1 MTRTIASTCPLDC
14 ADACGI
20 LVEVGDDGELLRLK
34 GDPRH
39 GHSRGTLCGKTMLY
53 DELRSSD
60 ERVRHP
66 LVRKG
71 GRLERAS
78 WDEALDVVCER
89 VARLRPADILAL
101 WYGGTMGLVQRK
113 FPLRAMHAL
122 GATFHDGGVCDA
134 AGQEGYASVL
144 GRCIGPDIEEVER
157 CDLVGLWGCDAAR
170 TVQHIQAPLRRAQQA
185 GAGSFVVDIW
195 RTDTMK
201 DVEARGGEGFVVRPG
216 SDAMLC
222 LALARLAFERGAVD
236 ASRARAECLG
246 FDEFEAHARSGHDLA
261 ACERATGLAPE
272 RVSRLFE
279 LLSRARSPF
288 IKSGIG
294 WTRRRNGAMGMR
306 ALASL
311 CAILGHAE
319 RLHYE
324 SWEHFQLPEDW
335 IMRPDLRPASA
346 PLAHTSQVGLGRTL
360 EDGAFGAAFV
370 WCHNPAV
377 VLPDSNRVRSG
388 LARDDLFVVVH
399 EQVMTD
405 TARLADVVL
414 PATVFLEHHD
424 VYRSFGHRRLQR
436 ARPALAPSGE
446 ARSNVQAFAAIAR
459 RLGLPPECHDVD
471 DERLCDDFLARC
483 AGRMT
488 DEQLERVR
496 AGEPVKLDP
505 LAWRDRGTPSGR
517 VELSSDACRAAG
529 QPALASWTPDD
540 ACGDQRGHWLVLAP
554 SVHTHNSTYSHSARH
569 RQKAGRPRVHLHPAE
584 LERLGLSVGARARLS
599 NAHGSLVLEAAA
611 DNSMPHDCA
620 RIDGLPRGEDL
631 VEGVGANALVA
642 GQVSDLGGGNVQY
655 STMVDVAPA

>member
-1 MTRTIASTCPLDC
+1 MDRTIATTCPLDC
-14 ADACGI
+14 ADACGV
-20 LVEVGDDGELLRLK
+20 LAEVGADGTLLRLK

-53 DELRSSD
+53 GELLSSP
-60 ERVRHP
+60 ERVLHP

-89 VARLRPADILAL
+89 VSRLRSADILAL

-134 AGQEGYASVL
+134 AGQEGYAAVL

-216 SDAMLC
+216 SDSMLC
-222 LALARLAFERGAVD
+222 LALARLAFERGVVD
-236 ASRARAECLG
+236 AARARAECLG
-246 FDEFEAHARSGHDLA
+246 HDEFEAHVRRGHDLG

-272 RVSRLFE
+272 RVLRLFD
-279 LLSRARSPF
+279 LLSRARAPF

-311 CAILGHAE
+311 CAILGHAD

-335 IMRPDLRPASA
+335 IMRPDLRPAA
-346 PLAHTSQVGLGRTL
+346 TPLVHTSQVGIGRTL
-360 EDGAFGAAFV
+360 EAGAFGAAFV

-377 VLPDSNRVRSG
+377 VLPDSNRVRRG

-414 PATVFLEHHD
+414 PATCFLEHHD
-424 VYRSFGHRRLQR
+424 VYRSFGHRRMQR
-436 ARPALAPSGE
+436 ARPALAAPAE

-459 RLGLPPECHDVD
+459 RLGLPSECHEVD
-471 DERLCDDFLARC
+471 DERLCDDFVGRC
-483 AGRMT
+483 AERLPGGA
-488 DEQLERVR
+488 LERVR
-496 AGEPVKLDP
+496 AGEPVKLDSP
-505 LAWRDRGTPSGR
+505 RFDDRGTPSGR
-517 VELSSDACRAAG
+517 VELSSRACAAIG
-529 QPALASWTPDD
+529 QPALATWTPDD
-540 ACGDQRGHWLVLAP
+540 ACGDARGHWLVLAP
-554 SVHTHNSTYSHSARH
+554 SVHTHNSTYLYSARH

-584 LERLGLSVGARARLS
+584 LARLGIAPGSRARLA

-611 DNSMPHDCA
+611 DESMPRDCA

-631 VEGVGANALVA
+631 VEGVGVNALVS
-642 GQVSDLGGGNVQY
+642 GQVSDLGDGNVQY

>member
-1 MTRTIASTCPLDC
+1 MDRTIATTCPLDC
-14 ADACGI
+14 ADACGV
-20 LVEVGDDGELLRLK
+20 LAEVGADGTLLRLK

-53 DELRSSD
+53 GELLSSP
-60 ERVRHP
+60 ERVLHP

-89 VARLRPADILAL
+89 VSRLRSADILAL

-134 AGQEGYASVL
+134 AGQEGYAAVL

-216 SDAMLC
+216 SDSMLC
-222 LALARLAFERGAVD
+222 LALARLAFERGVVD
-236 ASRARAECLG
+236 AARARAECLG
-246 FDEFEAHARSGHDLA
+246 HDEFEAHVRRGHDLG

-272 RVSRLFE
+272 RVLRLFD
-279 LLSRARSPF
+279 LLSRARAPF

-311 CAILGHAE
+311 CAILGHAD

-335 IMRPDLRPASA
+335 IMRPDLRPAA
-346 PLAHTSQVGLGRTL
+346 TPLVHTSQVGIGRTL
-360 EDGAFGAAFV
+360 EAGAFGAAVV

-377 VLPDSNRVRSG
+377 VLPDSNRVRRG

-414 PATVFLEHHD
+414 PATCFLEHHD
-424 VYRSFGHRRLQR
+424 VYRSFGHRRMQR
-436 ARPALAPSGE
+436 ARPALAAPAE
-446 ARSNVQAFAAIAR
+446 ARSNVQTFAAIAR
-459 RLGLPPECHDVD
+459 RLGLPSECHEVD
-471 DERLCDDFLARC
+471 DERLCDDFVGRC
-483 AGRMT
+483 AERLPGGA
-488 DEQLERVR
+488 LERVR
-496 AGEPVKLDP
+496 AGEPVKLDSP
-505 LAWRDRGTPSGR
+505 RFDDRGTPSGR
-517 VELSSDACRAAG
+517 VELSSRACAAIG
-529 QPALASWTPDD
+529 QPALATWTPDD
-540 ACGDQRGHWLVLAP
+540 ACGDARGHWLVLAP
-554 SVHTHNSTYSHSARH
+554 SVHTHNSTYLYSARH

-584 LERLGLSVGARARLS
+584 LARLGIAPGSRARLA

-611 DNSMPHDCA
+611 DESMPRDCA

-631 VEGVGANALVA
+631 VEGVGVNALVS
-642 GQVSDLGGGNVQY
+642 GQVSDLGDGNVQY

>member
-1 MTRTIASTCPLDC
+1 MDRTIATTCPLDC
-14 ADACGI
+14 ADACGV
-20 LVEVGDDGELLRLK
+20 LAEVGADGTLLRLK

-53 DELRSSD
+53 GELLSSP
-60 ERVRHP
+60 ERVLHP

-89 VARLRPADILAL
+89 VSRLRSADILAL

-134 AGQEGYASVL
+134 AGQEGYAAVL

-216 SDAMLC
+216 SDSMLC
-222 LALARLAFERGAVD
+222 LALARLAFERGVVD
-236 ASRARAECLG
+236 AAWARAECLG
-246 FDEFEAHARSGHDLA
+246 HDEFEAHVRRGHDLG

-272 RVSRLFE
+272 RVLRLFD
-279 LLSRARSPF
+279 LLSRARAPF

-311 CAILGHAE
+311 CAILGHAD

-335 IMRPDLRPASA
+335 IMRPDLRPAA
-346 PLAHTSQVGLGRTL
+346 TPLVHTSQVGIGRTL
-360 EDGAFGAAFV
+360 EEGAFGAAFV

-377 VLPDSNRVRSG
+377 VLPDSNRVRRG

-414 PATVFLEHHD
+414 PATCFLEHHD
-424 VYRSFGHRRLQR
+424 VYRSFGHRRMQR
-436 ARPALAPSGE
+436 ARPALAVPAE

-459 RLGLPPECHDVD
+459 RLGLPAECHEVD
-471 DERLCDDFLARC
+471 DERLCDDFVGRC
-483 AGRMT
+483 AERLPGGA
-488 DEQLERVR
+488 LERVR
-496 AGEPVKLDP
+496 AGEPVKLDSP
-505 LAWRDRGTPSGR
+505 RFDDRGTPSGR
-517 VELSSDACRAAG
+517 VELSSRACAAIG
-529 QPALASWTPDD
+529 QPALATWTPDD
-540 ACGDQRGHWLVLAP
+540 ACGDARGHWLVLAP
-554 SVHTHNSTYSHSARH
+554 SVHTHNSTYLYSARH

-584 LERLGLSVGARARLS
+584 LARLGIAPGSRARLA

-611 DNSMPHDCA
+611 DESMPRDCA

-631 VEGVGANALVA
+631 VEGVGVNALVS
-642 GQVSDLGGGNVQY
+642 GQVSDLGDGNVQY

>member
-1 MTRTIASTCPLDC
+1 MDRTIATTCPLDC
-14 ADACGI
+14 ADACGV
-20 LVEVGDDGELLRLK
+20 LAEVGADGTLLRLK

-53 DELRSSD
+53 GELLSSP
-60 ERVRHP
+60 ERVLHP

-89 VARLRPADILAL
+89 VSRLRSADILAL

-134 AGQEGYASVL
+134 AGQEGYAAVL

-216 SDAMLC
+216 SDSMLC
-222 LALARLAFERGAVD
+222 LALARLAFERGVVD
-236 ASRARAECLG
+236 AARARAECLG
-246 FDEFEAHARSGHDLA
+246 HDEFEAHVRRGHDLG

-272 RVSRLFE
+272 RVLRLFD
-279 LLSRARSPF
+279 LLSRARAPF

-311 CAILGHAE
+311 CAILGHAD

-335 IMRPDLRPASA
+335 IMRPDLRPAA
-346 PLAHTSQVGLGRTL
+346 TPLVHTSQVGIGRTL
-360 EDGAFGAAFV
+360 EAGAFGAAFV

-377 VLPDSNRVRSG
+377 VLPDSNRVRRG

-414 PATVFLEHHD
+414 PATCFLEHHD
-424 VYRSFGHRRLQR
+424 VYRSFGHRRMQR
-436 ARPALAPSGE
+436 ARPALAAPAE
-446 ARSNVQAFAAIAR
+446 ARSNVQTFAAIAR
-459 RLGLPPECHDVD
+459 RLGLPSECHEVD
-471 DERLCDDFLARC
+471 DERLCDDFVGRC
-483 AGRMT
+483 AERLPGGA
-488 DEQLERVR
+488 LERVR
-496 AGEPVKLDP
+496 AGEPVKLDSP
-505 LAWRDRGTPSGR
+505 RFDDRGTPSGR
-517 VELSSDACRAAG
+517 VELSSRACAAIG
-529 QPALASWTPDD
+529 QPALATWTPDD
-540 ACGDQRGHWLVLAP
+540 ACGDARGHWLVLAP
-554 SVHTHNSTYSHSARH
+554 SVHTHNSTYLYSARH
-569 RQKAGRPRVHLHPAE
+569 RQKAGHPRVHLHPAE
-584 LERLGLSVGARARLS
+584 LARLGIAPGSRARLA

-611 DNSMPHDCA
+611 DESMPRDCA

-631 VEGVGANALVA
+631 VEGVGVNALVS
-642 GQVSDLGGGNVQY
+642 GQVSDLGDGNVQY

>member
-1 MTRTIASTCPLDC
+1 MLY
-14 ADACGI
+14 
-20 LVEVGDDGELLRLK
+20 GELL
-34 GDPRH
+34 
-39 GHSRGTLCGKTMLY
+39 
-53 DELRSSD
+53 SSP
-60 ERVRHP
+60 ERVLHP

-89 VARLRPADILAL
+89 VSRLRSADILAL

-134 AGQEGYASVL
+134 AGQEGYAAVL

-216 SDAMLC
+216 SDSMLC
-222 LALARLAFERGAVD
+222 LALARLAFERGVVD
-236 ASRARAECLG
+236 AARARAECLG
-246 FDEFEAHARSGHDLA
+246 HDEFEAHVRRGHDLG

-272 RVSRLFE
+272 RVLRLFD
-279 LLSRARSPF
+279 LLSRARAPF

-311 CAILGHAE
+311 CAILGHAD

-335 IMRPDLRPASA
+335 IMRPDLRPAA
-346 PLAHTSQVGLGRTL
+346 TPLVHTSQVGIGRTL
-360 EDGAFGAAFV
+360 EAGAFGAAFV

-377 VLPDSNRVRSG
+377 VLPDSNRVRRG

-414 PATVFLEHHD
+414 PATCFLEHHD
-424 VYRSFGHRRLQR
+424 VYRSFGHRRMQR
-436 ARPALAPSGE
+436 ARPALAAPAE

-459 RLGLPPECHDVD
+459 RLGLPAECHEVD
-471 DERLCDDFLARC
+471 DERLCDDFVGRC
-483 AGRMT
+483 AERLPGGA
-488 DEQLERVR
+488 LERVR
-496 AGEPVKLDP
+496 AGEPVKLDSP
-505 LAWRDRGTPSGR
+505 RFDDRGTPSGR
-517 VELSSDACRAAG
+517 VELSSRACAAIG
-529 QPALASWTPDD
+529 QPALATWTPDD
-540 ACGDQRGHWLVLAP
+540 ACGDARGHWLVLAP
-554 SVHTHNSTYSHSARH
+554 SVHTHNSTYLYSARH
-569 RQKAGRPRVHLHPAE
+569 RQKAGHPRVHLHPAE
-584 LERLGLSVGARARLS
+584 LARLGIAPGSRARLA

-611 DNSMPHDCA
+611 DESMPRDCA

-631 VEGVGANALVA
+631 VEGVGVNALVS
-642 GQVSDLGGGNVQY
+642 GQVSDLGDGNVQY

>member
-1 MTRTIASTCPLDC
+1 VLA
-14 ADACGI
+14 
-20 LVEVGDDGELLRLK
+20 EVGADGTLLRLK

-53 DELRSSD
+53 GELLSSP
-60 ERVRHP
+60 ERVLHP

-89 VARLRPADILAL
+89 VSRLRSADILAL

-134 AGQEGYASVL
+134 AGQEGYAAVL

-216 SDAMLC
+216 SDSMLC
-222 LALARLAFERGAVD
+222 LALARLAFERGVVD
-236 ASRARAECLG
+236 AARARAECLG
-246 FDEFEAHARSGHDLA
+246 HDEFEAHVRRGHDLG

-272 RVSRLFE
+272 RVLRLFD
-279 LLSRARSPF
+279 LLSRARAPF

-311 CAILGHAE
+311 CAILGHAD

-335 IMRPDLRPASA
+335 IMRPDLRPAA
-346 PLAHTSQVGLGRTL
+346 TPLVHTSQVGIGRTL
-360 EDGAFGAAFV
+360 EEGAFGAAFV

-377 VLPDSNRVRSG
+377 VLPDSNRVRRG

-414 PATVFLEHHD
+414 PATCFLEHHD
-424 VYRSFGHRRLQR
+424 VYRSFGHRRMQR
-436 ARPALAPSGE
+436 ARPALAAPAE

-459 RLGLPPECHDVD
+459 RLGLPAECHEVD
-471 DERLCDDFLARC
+471 DERLCDDFVGRC
-483 AGRMT
+483 AERLPGGA
-488 DEQLERVR
+488 LERVR
-496 AGEPVKLDP
+496 AGEPVKLDSP
-505 LAWRDRGTPSGR
+505 RFDDRGTPSGR
-517 VELSSDACRAAG
+517 VELSSRACAAIG
-529 QPALASWTPDD
+529 QPALATWTPDD
-540 ACGDQRGHWLVLAP
+540 ACGDARGHWLVLAP
-554 SVHTHNSTYSHSARH
+554 SVHTHNSTYLYSARH
-569 RQKAGRPRVHLHPAE
+569 RQKAGHPRVHLHPAE
-584 LERLGLSVGARARLS
+584 LARLGIAPGSRARLA

-611 DNSMPHDCA
+611 DESMPRDCA

-631 VEGVGANALVA
+631 VEGVGVNALVS
-642 GQVSDLGGGNVQY
+642 GQVSDLGDGNVQY

>member
-1 MTRTIASTCPLDC
+1 MDRTIATTCPLDC
-14 ADACGI
+14 ADACGV
-20 LVEVGDDGELLRLK
+20 LAEVGADGTLLRLK

-53 DELRSSD
+53 GELLSSP
-60 ERVRHP
+60 ERVLHP

-89 VARLRPADILAL
+89 VSRLRSADILAL

-134 AGQEGYASVL
+134 AGQEGYAAVL

-216 SDAMLC
+216 SDSMLC
-222 LALARLAFERGAVD
+222 LALARLAFERGVVD
-236 ASRARAECLG
+236 AARARAECLG
-246 FDEFEAHARSGHDLA
+246 HDEFEAHVRRGHDLG

-272 RVSRLFE
+272 RVLRLFD
-279 LLSRARSPF
+279 LLSRARAPF

-311 CAILGHAE
+311 CAILGHAD

-335 IMRPDLRPASA
+335 IMRPDLRPAA
-346 PLAHTSQVGLGRTL
+346 TPLVHTSQVGIGRTL
-360 EDGAFGAAFV
+360 EEGAFGAAFV

-377 VLPDSNRVRSG
+377 VLPDSNRVRRG

-414 PATVFLEHHD
+414 PATCFLEHHD
-424 VYRSFGHRRLQR
+424 VYRSFGHRRMQR
-436 ARPALAPSGE
+436 ARPALAAPAE

-459 RLGLPPECHDVD
+459 RLGLPAECHEVD
-471 DERLCDDFLARC
+471 DERLCDDFVGRC
-483 AGRMT
+483 AERLPGGA
-488 DEQLERVR
+488 LERVR
-496 AGEPVKLDP
+496 AGEPVKLDSP
-505 LAWRDRGTPSGR
+505 RFDDRGTPSGR
-517 VELSSDACRAAG
+517 VELSSRACAAIG
-529 QPALASWTPDD
+529 QPALATWTPDD
-540 ACGDQRGHWLVLAP
+540 ACGDARGHWLVLAP
-554 SVHTHNSTYSHSARH
+554 SVHTHNSTYLYSARH

-584 LERLGLSVGARARLS
+584 LARLGIAPGSRARLA

-611 DNSMPHDCA
+611 DESMPRDCA

-631 VEGVGANALVA
+631 VEGVGVNALVS
-642 GQVSDLGGGNVQY
+642 GQVSDLGDGNVQY

>member
-1 MTRTIASTCPLDC
+1 MDRTIATTCPLDC
-14 ADACGI
+14 ADACGV
-20 LVEVGDDGELLRLK
+20 LAEVGADGTLLRLK

-53 DELRSSD
+53 GELLSSP
-60 ERVRHP
+60 ERVLHP

-89 VARLRPADILAL
+89 VSRLRSADILAL

-134 AGQEGYASVL
+134 AGQEGYAAVL

-216 SDAMLC
+216 SDSMLC
-222 LALARLAFERGAVD
+222 LALARLAFERGVVD
-236 ASRARAECLG
+236 AARARAECLG
-246 FDEFEAHARSGHDLA
+246 HDEFEAHVRRGHDLG

-272 RVSRLFE
+272 RVLRLFD
-279 LLSRARSPF
+279 LLSRARAPF

-311 CAILGHAE
+311 CAILGHAD

-335 IMRPDLRPASA
+335 IMRPDLRPAA
-346 PLAHTSQVGLGRTL
+346 TPLVHTSQVGIGRTL
-360 EDGAFGAAFV
+360 EEGAFGAAFV

-377 VLPDSNRVRSG
+377 VLPDSNRVRRG

-414 PATVFLEHHD
+414 PATCFLEHHD
-424 VYRSFGHRRLQR
+424 VYRSFGHRRMQR
-436 ARPALAPSGE
+436 ARPALAAPAE

-459 RLGLPPECHDVD
+459 RLGLPAECHEVD
-471 DERLCDDFLARC
+471 DERLCDDFVARC
-483 AGRMT
+483 AERLPGGA
-488 DEQLERVR
+488 LERVR
-496 AGEPVKLDP
+496 AGEPVKLDSP
-505 LAWRDRGTPSGR
+505 RFDDRGTPSGR
-517 VELSSDACRAAG
+517 VELSSRACAAIG
-529 QPALASWTPDD
+529 QPALATWTPDD
-540 ACGDQRGHWLVLAP
+540 ACGDARGHWLVLAP
-554 SVHTHNSTYSHSARH
+554 SVHTHNSTYLYSARH

-584 LERLGLSVGARARLS
+584 LARLGIAPGSRARLA

-611 DNSMPHDCA
+611 DESMPRDCA

-631 VEGVGANALVA
+631 VEGVGVNALVS
-642 GQVSDLGGGNVQY
+642 GQVSDLGDGNVQY